1 MVKNIPKV
9 SRMSRCLGTVAVLVL
24 CVTLAD
30 AAAGVGSVVV
40 NRQRDMKEIAVFAR
54 DYLASR
60 HRRHNG
66 NACPCRPQHRNPS
79 TRRGSRRRMHRLGR
93 GGASQPRRR
102 HFRPDRT
109 RTRRGYRGTACRFR
123 PFKKIAAGST
133 HVVIDI
139 PVGATAKV
147 RSEAAADQL
156 ASRLSA
162 VAARFD
168 LALTCVQTDGS
179 QPVGRGIGPGLEAFD
194 VLAVLQNAPDAP
206 DDLRRRAILLAG
218 AALEI
223 GGKAAKGKGEALAL
237 ATLVDGRAWSK
248 FMAICEA
255 QGGLREPPKA
265 AQVHPLIAS
274 RAGRVV
280 HINNRKIAR
289 LAKLAGAPES
299 KAAGVQMAVRLGDE
313 IASGQPLLHVHAE
326 TAGELGYALDYAAH
340 AGDLFEVES

>member
-1 MVKNIPKV
+1 MTIRI
-9 SRMSRCLGTVAVLVL
+9 S
-24 CVTLAD
+24 
-30 AAAGVGSVVV
+30 
-40 NRQRDMKEIAVFAR
+40 
-54 DYLASR
+54 
-60 HRRHNG
+60 
-66 NACPCRPQHRNPS
+66 
-79 TRRGSRRRMHRLGR
+79 
-93 GGASQPRRR
+93 
-102 HFRPDRT
+102 
-109 RTRRGYRGTACRFR
+109 
-123 PFKKIAAGST
+123 
-133 HVVIDI
+133 
-139 PVGATAKV
+139 
-147 RSEAAADQL
+147 
-156 ASRLSA
+156 SRLKQA
-162 VAARFD
+162 VKA
-168 LALTCVQTDGS
+168 T
-179 QPVGRGIGPGLEAFD
+179 PPFD

-274 RAGRVV
+274 RAG

>member
-1 MVKNIPKV
+1 LKQAVK
-9 SRMSRCLGTVAVLVL
+9 
-24 CVTLAD
+24 
-30 AAAGVGSVVV
+30 
-40 NRQRDMKEIAVFAR
+40 
-54 DYLASR
+54 
-60 HRRHNG
+60 
-66 NACPCRPQHRNPS
+66 
-79 TRRGSRRRMHRLGR
+79 
-93 GGASQPRRR
+93 
-102 HFRPDRT
+102 
-109 RTRRGYRGTACRFR
+109 
-123 PFKKIAAGST
+123 
-133 HVVIDI
+133 
-139 PVGATAKV
+139 AT
-147 RSEAAADQL
+147 
-156 ASRLSA
+156 
-162 VAARFD
+162 
-168 LALTCVQTDGS
+168 
-179 QPVGRGIGPGLEAFD
+179 PPFD

>member
-1 MVKNIPKV
+1 MDTEGQ
-9 SRMSRCLGTVAVLVL
+9 LVASVL
-24 CVTLAD
+24 
-30 AAAGVGSVVV
+30 S
-40 NRQRDMKEIAVFAR
+40 
-54 DYLASR
+54 
-60 HRRHNG
+60 
-66 NACPCRPQHRNPS
+66 
-79 TRRGSRRRMHRLGR
+79 
-93 GGASQPRRR
+93 
-102 HFRPDRT
+102 
-109 RTRRGYRGTACRFR
+109 
-123 PFKKIAAGST
+123 KKIAAGST